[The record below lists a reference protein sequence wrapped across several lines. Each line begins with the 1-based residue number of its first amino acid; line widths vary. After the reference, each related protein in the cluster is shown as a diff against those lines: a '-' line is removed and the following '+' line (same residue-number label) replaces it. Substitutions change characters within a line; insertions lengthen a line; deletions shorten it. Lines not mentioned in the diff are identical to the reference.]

1 TYITEIIPQ
10 NIFDDP
16 DLAWVKE
23 AFDNGQFFNV
33 VLERIKQVELN
44 FANMLK
50 QRDKALNDLVN
61 YEGLEI
67 VPDDMF
73 SDPDLVWAK
82 EAFDNGQFLTVALER
97 LEIAESN
104 FVDMLKQRDKA
115 LDELDVL
122 RKAFRKS

>member
-1 TYITEIIPQ
+1 MTYITEIIPQ
-10 NIFDDP
+10 KIFDDP

-33 VLERIKQVELN
+33 V
-44 FANMLK
+44 
-50 QRDKALNDLVN
+50 
-61 YEGLEI
+61 
-67 VPDDMF
+67 
-73 SDPDLVWAK
+73 
-82 EAFDNGQFLTVALER
+82 LER

-122 RKAFRKS
+122 RKAFR